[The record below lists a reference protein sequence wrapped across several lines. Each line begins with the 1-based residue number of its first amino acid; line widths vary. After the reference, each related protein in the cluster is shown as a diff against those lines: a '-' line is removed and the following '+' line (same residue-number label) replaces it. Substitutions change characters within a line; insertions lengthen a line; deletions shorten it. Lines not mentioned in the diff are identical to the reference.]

1 MERLSTVNFTRST
14 GEQKGYLENARA
26 WTETPVL
33 VSFCS
38 ISRPLMKRD
47 MSSHGEAKSLSS
59 VSKLQYLII
68 NIVIYIYIH
77 THTHTYI
84 LMYL

>member
-14 GEQKGYLENARA
+14 GEQKGYLENART

-38 ISRPLMKRD
+38 ISRIYMKGKKREE
-47 MSSHGEAKSLSS
+47 GGGKEEEIALEG
-59 VSKLQYLII
+59 
-68 NIVIYIYIH
+68 
-77 THTHTYI
+77 
-84 LMYL
+84 

>member
-14 GEQKGYLENARA
+14 GEQKGYLENART

-47 MSSHGEAKSLSS
+47 MSSHGEAKSL
-59 VSKLQYLII
+59 
-68 NIVIYIYIH
+68 
-77 THTHTYI
+77 
-84 LMYL
+84 